1 MTDEWK
7 PGDRVQL
14 TGTVVAAGYSDNG
27 AVVRFDGALAEI
39 VHPIGPTVL
48 HAGKRL
54 PRQFMVGDEV
64 EWASSP
70 RLYTIVALDGNAAA
84 IVSHDDHP
92 FREWAYLSD
101 LRPAPVKP

>member
-14 TGTVVAAGYSDNG
+14 MGTVLVACSKEYMKIKLDGSKVDNY
-27 AVVRFDGALAEI
+27 VETSALA
-39 VHPIGPTVL
+39 
-48 HAGKRL
+48 AGKRL
-54 PRQFMVGDEV
+54 PRQFKVGDEV